1 MLISPNPFERA
12 ISNHFLTD
20 EADVA
25 PDIWVHVQICLG
37 VVGATLPCLRPLFH
51 GFGDIFSSHAPSSSA
66 PTNGNMR
73 SARSAKGSAPDQY
86 KSLEGEEPSLTESDT
101 GLVPLQQWTAT
112 PSFPGQSSSVQ
123 TKSVVEGG
131 VPRSTDVEQGLSFNE
146 IGVTRAIDVSS
157 SKVK

>member
-1 MLISPNPFERA
+1 MA
-12 ISNHFLTD
+12 VSNRFLTD
-20 EADVA
+20 DADVA

-37 VVGATLPCLRPLFH
+37 IIGATLPCLRPLFH
-51 GFGDIFSSHAPSSSA
+51 GVGAIFSSHKPSSSA
-66 PTNGNMR
+66 PTSGNMR

-131 VPRSTDVEQGLSFNE
+131 VPRSTDVERGLSFNQ
-146 IGVTRAIDVSS
+146 IGVTQAIDVSS
-157 SKVK
+157 ARAK